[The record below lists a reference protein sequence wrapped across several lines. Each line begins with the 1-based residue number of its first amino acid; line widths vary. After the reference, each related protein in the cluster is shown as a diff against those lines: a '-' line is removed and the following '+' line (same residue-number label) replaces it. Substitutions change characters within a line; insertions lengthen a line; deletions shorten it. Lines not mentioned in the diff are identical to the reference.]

1 MRTFIQNIFVN
12 IEILHK
18 IAWSEYLQNS
28 VVAKVLIMMSAKF
41 HVDRHFLFLHGRN
54 LAVFAERVLR
64 KTHSSLYV
72 PKRDDLWDALN
83 ISCDALSQVLS
94 NPQLKRKERTEAV
107 REREAMVLMALGR
120 LAEYIESAATCK
132 SDVFTTGF
140 RPHAEHR
147 KLIEE
152 GIATRRRQ
160 RVSAKMARLVED

>member
-1 MRTFIQNIFVN
+1 MRTLIQNIFVN

-18 IAWSEYLQNS
+18 IAWSVYLQKS
-28 VVAKVLIMMSAKF
+28 VAAKVLIMMSAKF

-64 KTHSSLYV
+64 KTQHNSYV
-72 PKRDDLWDALN
+72 PRREDLWDALN
-83 ISCDALSQVLS
+83 ASCEALDLVLN

-107 REREAMVLMALGR
+107 REREAIVLLALGKM
-120 LAEYIESAATCK
+120 AEYIEAAATCK

-160 RVSAKMARLVED
+160 RVTAKMARLVED